1 MPSGGFNVIDPEA
14 SINSMGLRR
23 SVQCKTPS
31 ASSCNPTFQDSYTV
45 LIPDASSDVVK
56 TAEHSK
62 IRAFYIQLTFA
73 HQDVLVWHFFPCSIQ
88 C

>member
-14 SINSMGLRR
+14 SINSMSSRR
-23 SVQCKTPS
+23 SVQCKIPS
-31 ASSCNPTFQDSYTV
+31 ASSCNATFQDSYTV

-62 IRAFYIQLTFA
+62 IRPLAFYIQLTFA
-73 HQDVLVWHFFPCSIQ
+73 HQDVLV
-88 C
+88 